1 MPTSMCVVPVGADSA
16 RYLPHFVLSLITCV
30 ACLQMQAA
38 LLHLLC
44 ARLLSQQ
51 LQVGH
56 SMKTIAN
63 GSRYCLHLHIV
74 SNIKRQTNAGKFL
87 GKRNFLQFW
96 LLNFRV
102 SPSYFCNHS
111 NDFTGI
117 WSIFQTRICFK
128 TLVTV
133 CLLLCQSGL
142 SLIGIQF
149 FLEGS
154 GSVGKF

>member
-30 ACLQMQAA
+30 ACLQMRAA

-87 GKRNFLQFW
+87 GKRFFLQLW
-96 LLNFRV
+96 LFNFRV

-111 NDFTGI
+111 NDFAGI
-117 WSIFQTRICFK
+117 WSMIQMRICFK

-133 CLLLCQSGL
+133 CLLCQSGL
-142 SLIGIQF
+142 SLICTQF